1 MLPRKVEV
9 DIGSQRRGRRFSCR
23 QAIKLR
29 RCLVEHLG
37 HGGYH
42 QGVFGSEMGVET
54 AMRKPG
60 LRHHARD
67 TDPKRALGQNRLS
80 SLLINPASGSLLM
93 LRIVPH
99 WPTFCMTTVI
109 LKGGHCNRLSPSYIA
124 VAIRSRRLS
133 RGRLAVPSGRASST
147 LGEVA
152 RLTIEV
158 TALTSVPDHD
168 R

>member
-29 RCLVEHLG
+29 RCPVEHLR

-42 QGVFGSEMGVET
+42 QVVFGSEMGVET

-67 TDPKRALGQNRLS
+67 TDPKRALGPNRLRR
-80 SLLINPASGSLLM
+80 LLENPAPGSLLT

-99 WPTFCMTTVI
+99 WHTFCMITVI
-109 LKGGHCNRLSPSYIA
+109 LKGGHHNRLSPSYIA
-124 VAIRSRRLS
+124 VAVRSRRPS
-133 RGRLAVPSGRASST
+133 RG
-147 LGEVA
+147 
-152 RLTIEV
+152 
-158 TALTSVPDHD
+158 
-168 R
+168 